1 MTTASNQPNP
11 AESVPADETVHDLL
25 IVGAG
30 SVGLTMAAVW
40 AQLGRE
46 AVIVE
51 KHQHLYGLP
60 RVGHI
65 DHEIMRL
72 LQTLGAEGPVVEDAY
87 EPSYYRWVT
96 ATGETLLEFPWGEE
110 GVSGWH
116 SDFMQNSAILE
127 QSLLTTITAEPGI
140 TRLAG
145 WEAVELVQYD
155 EYVELV
161 IEQTELVPGNPV
173 PRRTGV
179 RRRLLGRYL
188 VACDGANSRVR
199 NWLGINRDDLGF
211 NERWLV
217 ADARIKREFSLDFDS
232 GQICDPRRPV
242 TVLPL
247 GKSHRRWEWHLRPTE
262 DASEFTRPERLWEL
276 LGEFGLTPD
285 DLEPVRQLVYTFEA
299 RIAREWRSGRVF
311 LAGDAA
317 HTMPPFMGQGMCS
330 GMRDAKNL
338 AWKLD
343 LVLSGLASDQ
353 LLDTYQAE
361 RAPHVR
367 DWTTISIESGKIP
380 CIIDP
385 DEARRRDEL
394 FSSGYRPPI
403 PDFPQLETGV
413 LHRDADGN
421 PIGPAGELGV
431 QARVTVGDRTDL
443 FDRLHPARRFA
454 ILAIG
459 HDPRT
464 VLHPDQITAL
474 SRLGISYAVLR
485 APGEPGAG
493 PIDAE
498 GKYADYF
505 AERGICAVVT
515 RPDFYV
521 FGGVATIADL
531 PALVDDLLDQV
542 LTATSVPLQLGGL
555 R

>member
-1 MTTASNQPNP
+1 MH
-11 AESVPADETVHDLL
+11 ELL
-25 IVGAG
+25 IVGSG
-30 SVGLTMAAVW
+30 SVGLTLAAVW
-40 AQLGRE
+40 AQLGRT
-46 AVIVE
+46 AVVVE

-96 ATGETLLEFPWGEE
+96 ATGETLLEFPWGEN
-110 GVSGWH
+110 GISGWH
-116 SDFMQNSAILE
+116 SDFMHNSAILE

-145 WEAVELVQYD
+145 WEAVGLTQYND
-155 EYVELV
+155 HVELV
-161 IEQTELVPGNPV
+161 IEQTEIVPGSPV

-199 NWLGINRDDLGF
+199 EWLGIARDDLGF

-217 ADARIKREFSLDFDS
+217 VDARRKRDFPIDFDS

-262 DASEFTRPERLWEL
+262 DAAEFTRPERMWEL

-285 DLEPVRQLVYTFEA
+285 DVEPVRQLVYTFEA
-299 RIAREWRSGRVF
+299 RIAHDWRSGRVF

-343 LVLSGLASDQ
+343 LVLSGLASDA
-353 LLDTYQAE
+353 LLDTYQTE

-385 DEARRRDEL
+385 EQARQRDEL
-394 FSSGYRPPI
+394 FRSGYRPPI
-403 PDFPQLETGV
+403 PDFPQLTEGV
-413 LHRDADGN
+413 LHRDADGV
-421 PIGPAGELGV
+421 PVGPAGELGI
-431 QARVTVGDRTDL
+431 QARVTVDGRTDL
-443 FDRLHPARRFA
+443 FDRLHSGRRFTV
-454 ILAIG
+454 LALG
-459 HDPRT
+459 GDPRS
-464 VLHPDQITAL
+464 VLRPDQLAAL
-474 SRLGISYAVLR
+474 DRLGTTYATIR
-485 APGEPGAG
+485 APGQPGTG
-493 PIDAE
+493 PIDAD
-498 GKYADYF
+498 GHYGAYF
-505 AERGICAVVT
+505 ADRGITAVVV

-521 FGGVATIADL
+521 FGGLPSLADL
-531 PALVDDLLDQV
+531 PMLVDDLLDQV
-542 LTATSVPLQLGGL
+542 LVPATAPLQLEGL